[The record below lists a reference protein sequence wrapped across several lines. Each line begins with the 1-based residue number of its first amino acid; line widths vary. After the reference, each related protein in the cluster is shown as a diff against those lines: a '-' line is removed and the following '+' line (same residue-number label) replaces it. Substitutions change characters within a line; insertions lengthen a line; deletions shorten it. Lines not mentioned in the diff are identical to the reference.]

1 MDLSDLC
8 YSMSLCLLSNSAQIV
23 AAAAATSMTMV
34 GNCREN
40 RKGGVSRKKNRTKEQ
55 THGNKI
61 ETEKL
66 AGKRKM
72 RGRTETENIPSLSSS
87 RVRWQSKNKNK
98 IKKTTT
104 EGFGK
109 GDFGS
114 LV

>member
-1 MDLSDLC
+1 
-8 YSMSLCLLSNSAQIV
+8 MSLCLLSNSAQIV
-23 AAAAATSMTMV
+23 AAAAAAATSMTMV

-40 RKGGVSRKKNRTKEQ
+40 LKGGVSRKKNRTKEQ

-98 IKKTTT
+98 KKKQQQGGVW
-104 EGFGK
+104 EG
-109 GDFGS
+109 
-114 LV
+114 